1 MREHKQY
8 YYNKDTI
15 NTFYVIPF
23 AELIQFQEALGQ
35 VRVAGAPDFGGH
47 PQRLHILALLKVLHD
62 NISTSF
68 KSNALWKTNKH
79 KEVAK
84 KEIYV

>member
-1 MREHKQY
+1 MREHKQC

-35 VRVAGAPDFGGH
+35 IRVTGAPDFGGH

-68 KSNALWKTNKH
+68 KSNAL
-79 KEVAK
+79 
-84 KEIYV
+84 